1 MKLKLIF
8 LLLTIFPF
16 QLFAEEVGKMDS
28 FYNIEVQEIDG
39 AKVNLSQYRGRVA
52 LVVNVA
58 SKCGFTGQYEGLE
71 NLYRKYKDRGLV
83 VLGFPSNDFMSQEP
97 GTDSDIKTF
106 CKTKY
111 DVTFPMFSKGSV
123 TGESKQPA
131 YVFLTEKGPEKLNGE
146 IRWNFEKILVDQNG
160 QVVDRWR
167 SITGPSS
174 SSISK
179 QIEALL
185 AKNETK

>member
-1 MKLKLIF
+1 MKFGLILFIAALLPVQLK
-8 LLLTIFPF
+8 
-16 QLFAEEVGKMDS
+16 AEEVKKMDS
-28 FYNIEVQEIDG
+28 FYNIEVKDIDG
-39 AKVNLSQYRGRVA
+39 AQVSLSKYTGKVA

-71 NLYRKYKDRGLV
+71 SLYRKYKDRGFV

-111 DVTFPMFSKGSV
+111 DVSFPMFSKGSV
-123 TGESKQPA
+123 TGDSKQPA
-131 YVFLTEKGPEKLNGE
+131 YVYLTEKGPENLTGE

-167 SITGPSS
+167 SITGPTSA
-174 SSISK
+174 SISK

-185 AKNETK
+185 AKNSTK